1 VVQYRGQLMPLI
13 NMDPSQMMA
22 ADGARQPVLVFQD
35 DEHSMGLMV
44 DQIVDIV
51 EARLNVELGAE
62 LPGRIGS
69 AVVAGQATEIIDTGY
84 YLRQAYADWFGSH
97 DRDAKGTSH
106 KRLLLVDD
114 SAFFRNLLAPQ
125 LSAAGFDVTAVDS
138 PDRALMLCEAGEEF
152 DIIVSD
158 IEMPGM
164 SGFEFCEMVK
174 RGGRWQNVPI
184 VALSSHASPHNLEKG
199 RSVGFDDY
207 VAKYDRDGLVHTLN
221 STLHDMRAA

>member
-1 VVQYRGQLMPLI
+1 
-13 NMDPSQMMA
+13 
-22 ADGARQPVLVFQD
+22 
-35 DEHSMGLMV
+35 MGLMV

-51 EARLNVELGAE
+51 EVKLNVELGAE
-62 LPGRIGS
+62 NPGRIGS

-84 YLRQAYADWFGSH
+84 FLRQAAADWFGSQE
-97 DRDAKGTSH
+97 RDSMVGGQR
-106 KRLLLVDD
+106 RLLLVDD

-138 PDRALMLCEAGEEF
+138 PDKALALCEAGEEF

-164 SGFEFCEMVK
+164 SGFEFCETVK
-174 RGGRWQNVPI
+174 RQGRWQNVPM
-184 VALSSHASPHNLEKG
+184 VALSSHASARDLEKG
-199 RSVGFDDY
+199 RNAGFDDY

-221 STLHDMRAA
+221 SNLIEMRGAA

>member
-1 VVQYRGQLMPLI
+1 
-13 NMDPSQMMA
+13 
-22 ADGARQPVLVFQD
+22 
-35 DEHSMGLMV
+35 MV

-164 SGFEFCEMVK
+164 SGFEFAAVK
-174 RGGRWQNVPI
+174 RNGRGER
-184 VALSSHASPHNLEKG
+184 ADRRLSSRLVRTWRG
-199 RSVGFDDY
+199 RRVDDH
-207 VAKYDRDGLVHTLN
+207 VAG
-221 STLHDMRAA
+221 

>member
-1 VVQYRGQLMPLI
+1 MPLI
-13 NMDPSQMMA
+13 TMEHGQELA
-22 ADGARQPVLVFQD
+22 AEGARQPVLVFQD
-35 DEHSMGLMV
+35 QEHSMGLMV

-51 EARLNVELGAE
+51 EAKLNVELGAE
-62 LPGRIGS
+62 TPGRIGS

-84 YLRQAYADWFGSH
+84 FLRQASADWFGSQEH
-97 DRDAKGTSH
+97 DRMAGGQ

-125 LSAAGFDVTAVDS
+125 LSAAGFIVTAVDN
-138 PDRALMLCEAGEEF
+138 PDKALALCEAGEEF

-164 SGFEFCEMVK
+164 SGFEFCEAVK
-174 RGGRWQNVPI
+174 RQGLWQNIPMI
-184 VALSSHASPHNLEKG
+184 ALSSHASARDLEKG
-199 RSVGFDDY
+199 RTVGFDDY

-221 STLHDMRAA
+221 STLTEMRGAA